1 MNSINTPLT
10 QNMVYHEKY
19 GYIKEK
25 SLQKKFIRHDLNH
38 THLCVLAAILLSTFL
53 SFVLSMVLSTFAPY
67 MLMTTGLPPYL
78 YYIINM
84 FGSAFTIGLPF
95 FVYLAFRKEGVNE
108 YLRFKKNPKF
118 DSLLLVFA
126 AAGLCM
132 LANYPSMLI
141 MELVEG
147 AGLDGGAQESLAGT
161 NAFESVLYFLT
172 IAVFPPLFEEFAF
185 RGVML
190 STLRKHG
197 DGFALV
203 VSSVAFALM
212 HASISAMPFALIC
225 GFAMG
230 YVYLRTENLWLCVFI
245 HFINNANATIPGIL
259 ILYLPEDLTNLI
271 SNIIFYALILL
282 GIIAFVVLL
291 VRKTLVSNEESQIKR
306 CISCGLSFGGKL
318 SAYFTSVGTLAALI
332 VTIGM
337 IVLSML
343 GMY

>member
-1 MNSINTPLT
+1 MI
-10 QNMVYHEKY
+10 YHQKY

-38 THLCVLAAILLSTFL
+38 THLCVMAAIVLSTLLSFA
-53 SFVLSMVLSTFAPY
+53 LSMVFSIFAPY

-78 YYIINM
+78 YYLINM

-95 FVYLAFRKEGVNE
+95 FVYLAFRKESVNE

-118 DSLLLVFA
+118 DSMLLVFA

-161 NAFESVLYFLT
+161 NVFESVLYFLT

-197 DGFALV
+197 DCFALI

-212 HASISAMPFALIC
+212 HTSISSMPFALIC

-230 YVYLRTENLWLCVFI
+230 YVYLRTENLWLSVLI

-259 ILYLPEDLTNLI
+259 VLYMPEDLANLI
-271 SNIIFYALILL
+271 SNIVFYALILL
-282 GIIAFVVLL
+282 GVIAFVILL
-291 VRKTLVSNEESQIKR
+291 VRKTLVTPEEPRVKR
-306 CISCGLSFGGKL
+306 CISYNLSVGGKF
-318 SAYFTSVGTLAALI
+318 SAYFTSVGTIAALVI
-332 VTIGM
+332 TIGM